1 MQLLVHSVSVVNGIV
16 RILPVVCIRFSLL
29 LNELRGQTELIE
41 WDVLQAEFR
50 GSLTAILVL
59 KYLVWRSGIEAGAR

>member
-1 MQLLVHSVSVVNGIV
+1 MHSVSVVNGIV
-16 RILPVVCIRFSLL
+16 RILPVVIRFNLL

-41 WDVLQAEFR
+41 WNVLQAEFR